1 METLVLDEQSP
12 TPVEEQGEDVM
23 RDVIPS
29 SNILPWYAR
38 KERSIHTPTS
48 VQQVETSLKPG
59 EYVMRNLFAEF
70 VIQADKKITSVMA
83 EAFVSYIHSKLFLY
97 TESVLSFFPGSF
109 VVKII
114 TKRRRCP
121 VRSITQ
127 FLWIGSRTLS
137 PLPFADIVC
146 LV

>member
-38 KERSIHTPTS
+38 KERSINTPTS
-48 VQQVETSLKPG
+48 VQVETSLKPG

-70 VIQADKKITSVMA
+70 VIQSDKKITGVMA
-83 EAFVSYIHSKLFLY
+83 EAFVSTPFKNFFLG
-97 TESVLSFFPGSF
+97 SRHCFSFSPGSF
-109 VVKII
+109 LI
-114 TKRRRCP
+114 
-121 VRSITQ
+121 
-127 FLWIGSRTLS
+127 
-137 PLPFADIVC
+137 
-146 LV
+146 